1 MFNVVTK
8 AISIFLF
15 VLWSTTV
22 SANIIITDFWGEN
35 EGVEENFSFTE
46 EGITLTVSA
55 WNINV
60 NSDQDVISPWVM
72 LSGDAG
78 VYKGSTGLGVV
89 SHADDGSDLDGGSS
103 DELVSLGASVD
114 DLDEGLLFVFSE
126 EVNFLGF
133 GADYL
138 SSNDDLNL
146 SVVNFISPGVI
157 ETNDIF
163 IDREGQYDGYDI
175 FPIFPGVVGTAFM
188 VWVDGNDDD
197 VRIYEAAFTK
207 VPEPTSIL
215 LFGLALVGFSLRQ
228 RLTKK

>member
-8 AISIFLF
+8 AISTCLF
-15 VLWSTTV
+15 VLWSTSV
-22 SANIIITDFWGEN
+22 SASIIVTDFTGQN
-35 EGVEENFSFTE
+35 EGVDESFSFTE

-55 WNINV
+55 WNVNV
-60 NSDQDVISPWVM
+60 NSDQDVISPWAM
-72 LSGDAG
+72 LTGDTG
-78 VYKGSTGLGVV
+78 VYKGSSGLGVV
-89 SHADDGSDLDGGSS
+89 SNANDGEHLDGGQSNDS
-103 DELVSLGASVD
+103 GDP
-114 DLDEGLLFVFSE
+114 DEGLLFAFSE
-126 EVNFLGF
+126 EVNFGGF

-157 ETNDIF
+157 ETRDIF
-163 IDREGQYDGYDI
+163 IDREGDDGYDT